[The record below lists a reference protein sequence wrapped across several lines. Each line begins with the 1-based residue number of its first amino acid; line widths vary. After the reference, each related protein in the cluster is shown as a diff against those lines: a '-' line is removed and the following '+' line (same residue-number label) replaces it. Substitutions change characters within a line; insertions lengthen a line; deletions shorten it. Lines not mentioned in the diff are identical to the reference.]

1 MAYDIERLDWIG
13 KDGER
18 TKRRPTPLNP
28 EEIAKR
34 NGDYDTGLYGNLPDG
49 INEPTGDVETPGD
62 QDESRQFFG
71 EATAIA
77 AENNN
82 TLDADKEHPNGF
94 KTVKV
99 EYGGQEFTIYRAED
113 WYMEEHPETP
123 RVTIEF
129 PPMPIDYLGVTGTH
143 HVKLI
148 ESAPDTWECVIENDI
163 TSGNEQDL
171 PPEYRNMQR
180 PLSLHETQIKHSI
193 LSHPELIDPEDQKNL
208 QRVANP
214 YAELA
219 SPEEAA

>member
-1 MAYDIERLDWIG
+1 MAHDIERL
-13 KDGER
+13 KQTGE
-18 TKRRPTPLNP
+18 TEASPLSP
-28 EEIAKR
+28 EEIAAR
-34 NGDYDTGLYGNLPDG
+34 NDGYNKDLYGNLADG
-49 INEPTGDVETPGD
+49 TSEPAGSPETPGD
-62 QDESRQFFG
+62 QDESREFFG

-77 AENNN
+77 AKNNN

-99 EYGGQEFTIYRAED
+99 RYEGREFTIHRAED

-123 RVTIEF
+123 RATIEF

-180 PLSLHETQIKHSI
+180 PLSLHETHIKHSI

-208 QRVANP
+208 RRVADP
-214 YAELA
+214 YAELT
-219 SPEEAA
+219 SPEAA

>member
-1 MAYDIERLDWIG
+1 MAYDIERL
-13 KDGER
+13 KQTGE
-18 TKRRPTPLNP
+18 TEASPLNP
-28 EEIAKR
+28 EKIAAR
-34 NGDYDTGLYGNLPDG
+34 NSGYDTELYGNLPDG
-49 INEPTGDVETPGD
+49 INEPTGDMKTPGD
-62 QDESRQFFG
+62 QDESREFFG

-77 AENNN
+77 AENND

-99 EYGGQEFTIYRAED
+99 EYGGQEFTIRRAED

-123 RVTIEF
+123 RVAIEF

-193 LSHPELIDPEDQKNL
+193 LSHPELIDLEDQKNL

>member
-1 MAYDIERLDWIG
+1 MTYDFERLDWIG

-18 TKRRPTPLNP
+18 TKRRPTPLSP
-28 EEIAKR
+28 KEITER
-34 NGDYDTGLYGNLPDG
+34 NNGYNEYLYGNLTDG
-49 INEPTGDVETPGD
+49 TSEPAGSPETPGD

-99 EYGGQEFTIYRAED
+99 RYEGQEFTIRRAEA

-123 RVTIEF
+123 RATIEF

-148 ESAPDTWECVIENDI
+148 ESAPDTWECVIKNDI
-163 TSGNEQDL
+163 TSGSEQDL

-180 PLSLHETQIKHSI
+180 PLSLHETHIKHSI

-208 QRVANP
+208 RRVADP
-214 YAELA
+214 YAELT
-219 SPEEAA
+219 PPEAA

>member
-49 INEPTGDVETPGD
+49 INKPTGDVETPGD
-62 QDESRQFFG
+62 QDESREFFG

>member
-1 MAYDIERLDWIG
+1 MVTSRMARASPLAAQKHQATKTKVVSSSVRLPRSPL
-13 KDGER
+13 KK
-18 TKRRPTPLNP
+18 TTLLMPT
-28 EEIAKR
+28 R
-34 NGDYDTGLYGNLPDG
+34 NT
-49 INEPTGDVETPGD
+49 
-62 QDESRQFFG
+62 
-71 EATAIA
+71 
-77 AENNN
+77 
-82 TLDADKEHPNGF
+82 PNGF

-99 EYGGQEFTIYRAED
+99 RYKGREFTIHRAED

-129 PPMPIDYLGVTGTH
+129 PPMPIDYLGITGTH

-148 ESAPDTWECVIENDI
+148 ESAPDTWECVIKNDI
-163 TSGNEQDL
+163 TSGSEQDL

-208 QRVANP
+208 RRVADP
-214 YAELA
+214 YAELT

>member
-13 KDGER
+13 KDGKR
-18 TKRRPTPLNP
+18 TKRRPTPLSP
-28 EEIAKR
+28 EEIAAR
-34 NGDYDTGLYGNLPDG
+34 NDGYNKDLYGNLADG
-49 INEPTGDVETPGD
+49 TSESAGSPETPGD

-77 AENNN
+77 AENNK

-99 EYGGQEFTIYRAED
+99 RYEGQEFTICRAED

-148 ESAPDTWECVIENDI
+148 ESAPNTWECVIENDI
-163 TSGNEQDL
+163 TSGNEQNL

-180 PLSLHETQIKHSI
+180 PLSLHETHIKHSI
-193 LSHPELIDPEDQKNL
+193 LSHPGLIDPEDQKNL
-208 QRVANP
+208 RRVADP
-214 YAELA
+214 YAELT
-219 SPEEAA
+219 PPEAA

>member
-1 MAYDIERLDWIG
+1 MAYDIERL
-13 KDGER
+13 KRTGE
-18 TKRRPTPLNP
+18 TEASPLSP
-28 EEIAKR
+28 EEVAAR
-34 NGDYDTGLYGNLPDG
+34 NGNYNAKLYGNLPDG
-49 INEPTGDVETPGD
+49 INEPTGDVKTPGD

-77 AENNN
+77 AEKDN

-99 EYGGQEFTIYRAED
+99 RYEGREFTICRAED
-113 WYMEEHPETP
+113 WYTEEHPETP

-208 QRVANP
+208 QRVADP
-214 YAELA
+214 YAELT
-219 SPEEAA
+219 PPEAA

>member
-1 MAYDIERLDWIG
+1 MTYDFERLDWIG

-18 TKRRPTPLNP
+18 TKRKPTPLSS
-28 EEIAKR
+28 EEVAAR
-34 NGDYDTGLYGNLPDG
+34 DGDYNAKLYGNLPDG

-77 AENNN
+77 DENNK
-82 TLDADKEHPNGF
+82 TLDADKEHPDGF

-99 EYGGQEFTIYRAED
+99 RYEGQEFTIRRAEV
-113 WYMEEHPETP
+113 WYMEEHPEIP

-180 PLSLHETQIKHSI
+180 PLSLHETHIKHSI
-193 LSHPELIDPEDQKNL
+193 
-208 QRVANP
+208 
-214 YAELA
+214 
-219 SPEEAA
+219 

>member
-1 MAYDIERLDWIG
+1 MACDIERLTQT
-13 KDGER
+13 GE
-18 TKRRPTPLNP
+18 TEASLLSP
-28 EEIAKR
+28 EEVAAR
-34 NGDYDTGLYGNLPDG
+34 NSGYNADLYGNLPDG

-77 AENNN
+77 AENNK

-94 KTVKV
+94 K
-99 EYGGQEFTIYRAED
+99 
-113 WYMEEHPETP
+113 
-123 RVTIEF
+123 TIEF

-208 QRVANP
+208 RRVADP
-214 YAELA
+214 YAELT

>member
-1 MAYDIERLDWIG
+1 V
-13 KDGER
+13 K
-18 TKRRPTPLNP
+18 
-28 EEIAKR
+28 
-34 NGDYDTGLYGNLPDG
+34 
-49 INEPTGDVETPGD
+49 TPGD
-62 QDESRQFFG
+62 QDESREFFG

-77 AENNN
+77 AEKDN
-82 TLDADKEHPNGF
+82 TLDADKEHPDGF

-99 EYGGQEFTIYRAED
+99 RYGGQEFTICRAED

-148 ESAPDTWECVIENDI
+148 ESAPNTWECVIENDI

-171 PPEYRNMQR
+171 PPKYRDMQR

-208 QRVANP
+208 QRVADP
-214 YAELA
+214 YAELT

>member
-1 MAYDIERLDWIG
+1 MAYDIERL
-13 KDGER
+13 KRTGE
-18 TKRRPTPLNP
+18 TEASPLSP
-28 EEIAKR
+28 EEVAAR
-34 NGDYDTGLYGNLPDG
+34 NGNYNAKLYGNLPDG
-49 INEPTGDVETPGD
+49 INEPTGDVKTPGD

-77 AENNN
+77 AEKDN
-82 TLDADKEHPNGF
+82 TLDADKEHPDGF

-99 EYGGQEFTIYRAED
+99 RYGGQEFTIRRVEY

-148 ESAPDTWECVIENDI
+148 ESAPDTWECVIKNDI
-163 TSGNEQDL
+163 TSGSEQDL
-171 PPEYRNMQR
+171 PPKYRDMQR
-180 PLSLHETQIKHSI
+180 PLSLHETHIKHSI

>member
-1 MAYDIERLDWIG
+1 MAYDIERLTQT
-13 KDGER
+13 GE
-18 TKRRPTPLNP
+18 TKEPLLDP
-28 EEIAKR
+28 EEIAAR
-34 NGDYDTGLYGNLPDG
+34 NNGYNEYLYGNLTDG
-49 INEPTGDVETPGD
+49 TSKPAGSPETPGD
-62 QDESRQFFG
+62 QDESREFFG
-71 EATAIA
+71 EATVIA
-77 AENNN
+77 TENND

-99 EYGGQEFTIYRAED
+99 EYGGQEFTIRRAED

-123 RVTIEF
+123 RVAIEF

-148 ESAPDTWECVIENDI
+148 ESAPDTWECVIKNDI
-163 TSGNEQDL
+163 TSGREQDL

-180 PLSLHETQIKHSI
+180 PLSLHETHIKHSI

-208 QRVANP
+208 RRVADP
-214 YAELA
+214 YAELT

>member
-1 MAYDIERLDWIG
+1 MAYDIERL
-13 KDGER
+13 KR
-18 TKRRPTPLNP
+18 TDETKESPLNP
-28 EEIAKR
+28 EEIAAR
-34 NGDYDTGLYGNLPDG
+34 NNGYDTDLYGNLPDG

-62 QDESRQFFG
+62 QDESREFFG

-77 AENNN
+77 TENKN
-82 TLDADKEHPNGF
+82 TLDADKEHPDGF

-99 EYGGQEFTIYRAED
+99 RYEGQELTIRRAEA
-113 WYMEEHPETP
+113 WYIEEHPETP
-123 RVTIEF
+123 RATIEF

-163 TSGNEQDL
+163 TSGSEQDL
-171 PPEYRNMQR
+171 PPEYRDMQR
-180 PLSLHETQIKHSI
+180 PLSLRETHIKHSI

-208 QRVANP
+208 RRVADP
-214 YAELA
+214 YAELT